1 MFFLISVITFVVVL
15 GIMIVVHEFGHFA
28 VAKLCGVR
36 VDTFSVGFGKRLFG
50 IRRGDTDYRISMLPL
65 GGYVKMAG
73 ENPMEDRKGD
83 PREFLSKPR
92 WHRFLIAV
100 AGPAMNVL
108 LALGIMTG
116 VYMVHFETAAYLE
129 GPAVVG
135 WVDANSPAAKAG
147 IQPGDRF
154 VRVDNVSDPTWN
166 DVDLRVAISPGQPLP
181 FAVQRG
187 RQAISGSVTP
197 AITTIGV
204 ERVGGDVGW
213 APSRPIVV
221 VSVEPDMP
229 GAKAGLQAGDEVASF
244 NGASL
249 CCIEQL
255 FAYLAENKDKPIRVG
270 ILRDGKPLEITA
282 SPVLDSTKGDQRYR
296 LGFRPGDRMVVEKLP
311 FFAAFQESAEFNKG
325 FSFLFV
331 EVVKRVVERKAS
343 VRQFEG
349 PIGIAAASGEAARQP
364 GWIPLLTL
372 TALISLQLGILNL
385 LPIPILDGGMIL
397 LLLIEGSIRRDIS
410 LRIKERIYQ
419 AAFVFLVLFVG
430 LVLYN
435 DLVKHVPGL
444 SKYLP

>member
-1 MFFLISVITFVVVL
+1 MESFFIAVGSMAVVL
-15 GIMIVVHEFGHFA
+15 GIMIVAHEFGHFA

-36 VDTFSVGFGKRLFG
+36 VEVFSVGFGKRLFG
-50 IRRGDTDYRISMLPL
+50 VRKGDTDYRISLLPL

-73 ENPMEDRKGD
+73 ENPMEERKGD

-92 WHRFLIAV
+92 WQRFLIAV

-108 LALGIMTG
+108 LAVGIMTG
-116 VYMVHFETAAYLE
+116 VYMVHYETAAYLE

-154 VRVDNVSDPTWN
+154 VRIDNVDNPTWD
-166 DVDLRVAISPGQPLP
+166 DVGMRVVISPGQSLP
-181 FAVQRG
+181 VTLQRG
-187 RQAISGSVTP
+187 QQVIQASVTP
-197 AITTIGV
+197 ATIGA

-221 VSVEPDMP
+221 AALDPEMP
-229 GAKAGLQAGDEVASF
+229 GAKAGMKAGDEITSL
-244 NGASL
+244 NGTAM
-249 CCIEQL
+249 CCVEQL
-255 FAYLAENKDKPIRVG
+255 LAYLAANKDQPVRVG
-270 ILRDGKPLEITA
+270 LLRDGEPVEITA
-282 SPVLDSTKGDQRYR
+282 APVLNTINGEQRYR
-296 LGFRPGDRMVVEKLP
+296 LGFSPGDRMVVEKLAFP
-311 FFAAFQESAEFNKG
+311 AAFRQSVEINKS

-349 PIGIAAASGEAARQP
+349 PIGIGRAVGVAALQP
-364 GWIPLLTL
+364 GWLPLLTL
-372 TALISLQLGILNL
+372 TAAISLQLGILNL

-397 LLLIEGSIRRDIS
+397 LLLIEGGIRRDIS
-410 LRIKERIYQ
+410 LRIKERVYQ
-419 AAFVFLVLFVG
+419 VAFVFLVLFVG
-430 LVLYN
+430 LVIYN
-435 DLVKHVPGL
+435 DLVKALPGL